1 MFKFQKVDFMTKQ
14 NKILGML
21 VMILCFNACG
31 VITPHLGGLNP
42 PVSNPFKELANVQVV
57 RCSGNRSAATVE
69 FVFTVT
75 AHSNLIT
82 KGTFGTFPSSK
93 FVARGTAY
101 KSIKSR
107 DVEFVRY
114 TPSEV
119 VIKVNQIPDYLIQF
133 DRIEL
138 EWYFNPSHHSGS
150 SQLLVF
156 HNIPIVWQ

>member
-1 MFKFQKVDFMTKQ
+1 MTKI
-14 NKILGML
+14 NKILVSL
-21 VMILCFNACG
+21 AVIFLFNACG
-31 VITPHLGGLNP
+31 VVTPHLGGLNP

-57 RCSGNRSAATVE
+57 RCTGNRSAATVE

-82 KGTFGTFPSSK
+82 KGTFGSFPNSK
-93 FVARGTAY
+93 FTARGTAY
-101 KSIKSR
+101 KPYR
-107 DVEFVRY
+107 DAGTSVELVRY

-119 VIKVNQIPDYLIQF
+119 VMTVNQVPDYLTQF

-138 EWYFNPSHHSGS
+138 AWYFNPSHHSGTNP
-150 SQLLVF
+150 LLVF